1 MSLLNT
7 LDIDKAHLI
16 LQPFITQTPLVTNE
30 AINSLVNAKVYF
42 KLENLQKTGSFKIRG
57 ATYKISLLSTKQKQK
72 GIVTYSSGNH
82 AQAVALASLNQGI
95 EATIVMPDNA
105 PKIKIKNTK
114 SYGVNIVLYNPKTEN
129 REAIGNEIA
138 LETGKTLIKP
148 YDDIDIITGQGT
160 VGKEI
165 TEQLKEINT
174 IPNIY
179 LCCVSGGGLIAGS
192 SYYIK
197 SNFPEVESYS
207 VEPENFNDTLL
218 SLKRR
223 YITSNKNTKSS
234 ICDALL
240 VSQPGEITFKI
251 NQATLKGGLDVSD
264 WEVRKTIKI
273 LAETLKVMVEPG
285 GAVAAA
291 ALLTK
296 KIEVK
301 NKIVVVMLSGGN
313 IDSDLFSQIIT
324 KNYE

>member
-197 SNFPEVESYS
+197 SYFPEVESYS

-223 YITSNKNTKSS
+223 YITPNKNTKSS